1 MSEEKSTGH
10 CGICENVQSKGPVEL
25 SEEQLNAVAG
35 GGATVNRYNPEIC
48 KGRVK
53 IRFYCRKG
61 HNETFTMGSW
71 CDHFRESHPW
81 VDENGFNRRMFS
93 CVMNAF
99 PPYSCAY
106 GYETC
111 DSD

>member
-1 MSEEKSTGH
+1 MENQNGH
-10 CGICENVQSKGPVEL
+10 CGKCANSQGNEPITL
-25 SEEQLNAVAG
+25 SEEQLDGVSG
-35 GGATVNRYNPEIC
+35 GGATVNRYNAEIC
-48 KGRVK
+48 RNRTK

-81 VDENGFNRRMFS
+81 TDDNGFQRRMFS

-106 GYETC
+106 GYETY
-111 DSD
+111 DPE